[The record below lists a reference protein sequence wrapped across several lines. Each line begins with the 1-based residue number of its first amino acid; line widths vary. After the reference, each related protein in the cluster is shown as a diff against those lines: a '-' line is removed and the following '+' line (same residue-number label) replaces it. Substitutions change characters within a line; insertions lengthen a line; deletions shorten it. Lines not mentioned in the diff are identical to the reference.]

1 MNRLANIDWDLM
13 RLDFKLG
20 LIAIMAGALGFIMG
34 LLV

>member
-1 MNRLANIDWDLM
+1 MNRLASIDWDLM

-20 LIAIMAGALGFIMG
+20 LIAIMAGTLGFILG